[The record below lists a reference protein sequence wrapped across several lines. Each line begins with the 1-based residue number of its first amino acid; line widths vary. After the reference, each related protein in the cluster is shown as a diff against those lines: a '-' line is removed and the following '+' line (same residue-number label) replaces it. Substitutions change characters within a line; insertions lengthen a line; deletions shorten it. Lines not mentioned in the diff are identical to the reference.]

1 MGIIPR
7 AVRQLY
13 AGIAARQEEAKE
25 AGIPVPEFKVSA
37 TFLELYNEDIIDL
50 VSNSSR
56 VAKWLYLCIAKSVVA
71 KWPHFE
77 SAKHLFAVKGA
88 MS

>member
-13 AGIAARQEEAKE
+13 AGIAARQEAARD
-25 AGIPVPEFKVSA
+25 AGVPPPEFKVSA

-50 VSNSSR
+50 VTCYF
-56 VAKWLYLCIAKSVVA
+56 VASFGNQ
-71 KWPHFE
+71 H
-77 SAKHLFAVKGA
+77 VKGLG
-88 MS
+88 